1 MENRITEMEADNAF
15 PGRTTNSAFVFVKPA
30 AVTPATLKLVE
41 EKFRSF
47 GIKITG
53 SGSLDAKTID
63 KKMLIDNHYGAIA
76 SKAMKLKPS
85 ELNVSEKAQ
94 AEFKDVFGLD
104 WAEAVAGTFRKINV
118 PAGETKHATITYSFL
133 GCFNR
138 SWQGLQCRG
147 RLR

>member
-1 MENRITEMEADNAF
+1 M
-15 PGRTTNSAFVFVKPA
+15 PPQAFVFVKPA

-104 WAEAVAGTFRKINV
+104 WAEAVAGTF
-118 PAGETKHATITYSFL
+118 
-133 GCFNR
+133 
-138 SWQGLQCRG
+138 
-147 RLR
+147 